1 MNQYREQAIQAQKA
15 AAMVNLLKK
24 NNYLSAA
31 GANDAVISDGNTFV
45 PTIRRWYR
53 IEGFR
58 AKEDEK
64 ATKEAVRRAVYGWLR
79 GANSNCSAFVM
90 DRAGNEIRVL
100 YGTGSNADM
109 TSVFSSAVPECIVH
123 NAEWEGCCYTYNGI
137 LTGTISA
144 DGFADVFADMKG
156 EKCYVACVVIPVN
169 DDEVWEKIRENEML
183 IGRLGQFKS
192 YQRVYGNATKRTE
205 EIPVPEIVRAVSLLK
220 DENVFLSSNAGRGFV
235 RSCIRFGAAD
245 RETYNRLG
253 TVLRSCMYYDS
264 DNQEGFE
271 PVRILDVYGNAAGF
285 RGCLAVP
292 RVNISNQAYSGYA
305 DLVSWQ
311 TLQSLERFC
320 SMPVNSYAGFYVRN
334 NNVTDNTL
342 KVFPEIRPVEESGI
356 AVGDFVSSSVPAVIP
371 LSALYSHALVS
382 GATRSGKTTTV
393 KRIVKGLYDIGI
405 PSLIIEAAKKEYIG
419 LLSEIPE
426 LKVLTPGTDGTQ
438 LFINPLQAETGTLI
452 ENHVD
457 AVVRAITAST
467 AGEHPIPEALEG
479 LLKQTYEKA
488 GWRYGMM
495 AYEDKNKPFPTFK
508 DAYDNIPE
516 YIRTHARYGAEVK
529 QNLEGALTLRTENMY
544 TGALGR
550 SFSKAFGVTA
560 KELLEI
566 PSVIELS
573 DFSDTGTEFL
583 MNILLFKLHCYIS
596 RLPESSILKRVIVVE
611 EAHNVFR
618 KTFLEDSSRARSNDY
633 FEKML
638 AEISA
643 SGTGMILCDQRPGI
657 MSDAVIANTSVKIVH
672 ALTAAKTDLALMAS
686 SLALSDTQAERIMEF
701 DKGICLIGIRGVP
714 GVQHV
719 KVRPLEN
726 GGSLN
731 PACHICA
738 GRFRCRKAS
747 VLTMIQSMDEGR
759 IRYHISKIQA
769 NPYNTAVLSQ
779 NIDYMLRDLN
789 VSAAAVTKCCL
800 LGVLLQK
807 YGTTSYREARVILN
821 SYSKYLKGGENN
833 ERD

>member
-1 MNQYREQAIQAQKA
+1 MNQYREQVLQAQRV

-24 NNYLSAA
+24 NNYLTTV
-31 GANDAVISDGNTFV
+31 GANDVVIADDNTFV
-45 PTIRRWYR
+45 PAIRRWYR
-53 IEGFR
+53 MEGFR

-64 ATKEAVRRAVYGWLR
+64 ATKEAVSRAVYGWLR

-90 DRAGNEIRVL
+90 DRANDEIRVL
-100 YGTGSNADM
+100 YGTGNNTDLESI
-109 TSVFSSAVPECIVH
+109 FSSAVPECIVH
-123 NAEWEGCCYTYNGI
+123 NAEWEGHSYSYNGI
-137 LTGTISA
+137 LAGTISA
-144 DGFADVFADMKG
+144 DGFADTFANMKG
-156 EKCYVACVVIPVN
+156 RECYIACVVIPVN
-169 DDEVWEKIRENEML
+169 DDEIWEKIRENEVL
-183 IGRLGQFKS
+183 IGRLEQFKS
-192 YQRVYGNATKRTE
+192 FQRVYGNATRRTE
-205 EIPVPEIVRAVSLLK
+205 EIPIPEIVRAISLLK
-220 DENVFLSSNAGRGFV
+220 DENMFLSSNVGRGFV
-235 RSCIRFGAAD
+235 RSCIRFGASD

-253 TVLRSCMYYDS
+253 AVLRSCMHYDS

-271 PVRILDVYGNAAGF
+271 PVRILNVYGNIGGS

-292 RVNISNQAYSGYA
+292 RVNILNQVYHGYA

-311 TLQSLERFC
+311 TLQSLEKFC
-320 SMPVNSYAGFYVRN
+320 SMPVNSYPGFYVRN
-334 NNVTDNTL
+334 NNVTNNTL
-342 KVFPEIRPVEESGI
+342 KVFPEIRPIKDLGI
-356 AVGDFVSSSVPAVIP
+356 AIGTIVDSSVPAVIP
-371 LSALYSHALVS
+371 LSALYSHMLIS

-393 KRIVKGLYDIGI
+393 KRIVKGLYDRGI
-405 PSLIIEAAKKEYIG
+405 PCLVIEAAKKEYIG
-419 LLSEIPE
+419 LFSEIPE
-426 LKVLTPGTDGTQ
+426 LRVLTPGTDGMQ
-438 LFINPLQAETGTLI
+438 LFINPLQVETGTLI

-488 GWRYGMM
+488 GWHYGMM

-508 DAYDNIPE
+508 DAYNNIPE

-550 SFSKAFGVTA
+550 SFSKAFGITA
-560 KELLEI
+560 KDLFET
-566 PSVIELS
+566 STVIELS

-596 RLPESSILKRVIVVE
+596 RLPESSTLKRVIVVE

-618 KTFLEDSSRARSNDY
+618 KTISEDSSRARSNDY

-657 MSDAVIANTSVKIVH
+657 MSDAVIANTSVKVVH
-672 ALTAAKTDLALMAS
+672 ALTAVKTDLDLMAS
-686 SLALSDTQAERIMEF
+686 ALALSNAQAGRIMEF
-701 DKGICLIGIRGVP
+701 DKGICLVGIRGAS

-719 KVRPLEN
+719 KVNPLTNGEN
-726 GGSLN
+726 LN

-747 VLTMIQSMDEGR
+747 VLTMIQSMDENR
-759 IRYHISKIQA
+759 VRYHISKIQA
-769 NPYNTAVLSQ
+769 NPYNTEMLSQ
-779 NIDYMLRDLN
+779 NIDCMLRDLN
-789 VSAAAVTKCCL
+789 VSASSVTKCCL
-800 LGVLLQK
+800 LGILLQR
-807 YGTTSYREARVILN
+807 YGTISYQESRVILN
-821 SYSKYLKGGENN
+821 SYNQYLKGGANN
-833 ERD
+833 E